1 MRISI
6 IAALSTNRV
15 IGRDNALPWRLPADL
30 QHFKTI
36 TMGKPVIMGRRTF
49 ESIGRPL
56 PGRINVVV
64 TTNAAF
70 QVDGC
75 HVVQSIEQ
83 ALELT
88 QEHDEIMVIG
98 GASFYQQM
106 LPHAVRMY
114 LTLVHAVIDGDAYF
128 PDYDESDWHISERQD
143 FPADDRNQYDYS
155 FVVLERNA

>member
-1 MRISI
+1 MPPM
-6 IAALSTNRV
+6 
-15 IGRDNALPWRLPADL
+15 RDNALPWRLPADL
-30 QHFKTI
+30 QHFKSV
-36 TMGKPVIMGRRTF
+36 TMGKPVVMGRRTF

-64 TTNAAF
+64 TANKAF
-70 QVDGC
+70 QADGC
-75 HVVQSIEQ
+75 QVVQSIEQ

-106 LPHAVRMY
+106 LPYAGRMY
-114 LTLVHAVIDGDAYF
+114 LTQVHAVIDGDAYF
-128 PDYDESDWHISERQD
+128 PDYDESDWSISERQD